1 MTASMRDFLNYPIH
15 EPRQTLE
22 EAVLKGLSHMS
33 AGQSHSERDL
43 ADLIVPV
50 VKDHI
55 RKTVSQYA
63 EMRGEMAKLVAHQ
76 LTEMI
81 LGEQQPG
88 DLMKE
93 CLK

>member
-1 MTASMRDFLNYPIH
+1 MRDFLNYPIH

-22 EAVLKGLSHMS
+22 QAVLKGLSHMS
-33 AGQSHSERDL
+33 AGQSHSEQEI

-50 VKDHI
+50 VKEHI
-55 RKTVSQYA
+55 RKTVFQYA

-76 LTEMI
+76 ILSMI

-88 DLMKE
+88 YLMKE
-93 CLK
+93 YLK